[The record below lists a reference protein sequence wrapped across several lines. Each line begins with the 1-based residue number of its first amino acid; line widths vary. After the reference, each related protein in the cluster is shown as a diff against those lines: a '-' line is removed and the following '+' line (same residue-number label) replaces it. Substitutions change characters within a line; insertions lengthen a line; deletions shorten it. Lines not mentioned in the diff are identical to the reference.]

1 MAKDL
6 VVGICQTSAVE
17 DRDGNWDAFEA
28 QVREAARR
36 GATLVCSQELFTAPY
51 FCQGQDAARF
61 DLAEP
66 IPGPSTARA
75 QALAKELG
83 VVLVVSL
90 FEERAP
96 GLCHN
101 TAVVVESDGEIL
113 GAYRKMHIPQ
123 DPGFDEKFYFAP
135 GDQGFKV
142 FETSV
147 GKIGVLICWDQWF
160 PEAARLTALQG
171 AEILLYPTAIA
182 WDDLEDAAVKPARP
196 MPGAP
201 PCVPTP
207 SPMASSWR
215 PPTASAVKGVWC
227 SGAIASWPVRMD
239 KFCPKP
245 APRLP
250 ASWWSRASVPAFARR
265 AASGPSCATAA
276 STPTAGSWSDSGRLP
291 ARAGTGLPAGP
302 PPTKIGSG
310 RARSLRRG
318 GGCPGLSPASLARKC
333 I

>member
-1 MAKDL
+1 VAKDL

-17 DRDGNWDAFEA
+17 DRDGNWEAFEA
-28 QVREAARR
+28 QVREAARC

-66 IPGPSTARA
+66 IPGPSTERA

-101 TAVVVESDGEIL
+101 TAVVVESNGEIL
-113 GAYRKMHIPQ
+113 GTYRKMHIPQ

-135 GDQGFKV
+135 GDQGFKC

-182 WDDLEDAAVKPARP
+182 WDDLEDAAVKPAQTDAWRTSMRAHAIANGVFVAAANRIGREGRLVFWGSSFVAGP
-196 MPGAP
+196 DGQILSEAGSEAPGVLVVPCERSRIRETRRVWPFLRDRRTDAYGGLLEQFGAP
-201 PCVPTP
+201 
-207 SPMASSWR
+207 
-215 PPTASAVKGVWC
+215 
-227 SGAIASWPVRMD
+227 
-239 KFCPKP
+239 
-245 APRLP
+245 
-250 ASWWSRASVPAFARR
+250 AR
-265 AASGPSCATAA
+265 
-276 STPTAGSWSDSGRLP
+276 
-291 ARAGTGLPAGP
+291 
-302 PPTKIGSG
+302 
-310 RARSLRRG
+310 
-318 GGCPGLSPASLARKC
+318 
-333 I
+333 